1 MASRM
6 MLAVA
11 GLVIL
16 GLILLTVGA
25 VIEPSR
31 DKVDQTGQ
39 DPNKI
44 HENAAVT
51 QSAESLIAIGLTLI
65 AIGVGFAL
73 AWAAPTSATSRMGD

>member
-6 MLAVA
+6 MWLVA

-31 DKVDQTGQ
+31 DKVDQSGQ
-39 DPNKI
+39 DPTKI
-44 HENAAVT
+44 HENAAIT
-51 QSAESLIAIGLTLI
+51 QEGESLIAIGLTLI
-65 AIGVGFAL
+65 AIGVGFVL
-73 AWAAPTSATSRMGD
+73 AWAAPASATSRSGD